1 MFGVPKIEKNIPM
14 ETTTSKYS
22 FMKDMDIGDSF
33 RCGSTLVVHFRQY
46 ANRNGIK
53 IKTRKL
59 DENGHRIWRV
69 G

>member
-1 MFGVPKIEKNIPM
+1 MYKIEKNIPI
-14 ETTTSKYS
+14 ETRSSSKYG

-33 RCGSTLVVHFRQY
+33 LCGSTFVVHFRQY
-46 ANRNGIK
+46 ASRNGIK
-53 IKTRKL
+53 IKTRKM